1 MITQIAVTHNITD
14 NWDNVRKG
22 PANFIRLREALVGAD
37 LDSTNNYPRFQLPI
51 TFGTTGTSVTTAPIT
66 VDQNVDGISIDID
79 SEATTADVI
88 NIAPTTLTTGNVID
102 VADANSL
109 TTGSIM
115 NAVSNSSS
123 NAVRTLVQI
132 TNDNTAATETVP
144 LTIQQ
149 DAAADLATLNLTAAG
164 NVFAFS
170 GGESNW
176 SSTTTPASGGTLVPN
191 TCARYIKVM
200 SGATAGFIPIYGAI

>member
-22 PANFIRLREALVGAD
+22 PSNFVRLREALVGAD
-37 LDSTNNYPRFQLPI
+37 LDATNNYPRFQMPV
-51 TFGTTGTSVTTAPIT
+51 TFQTTGTSVTKAPIT
-66 VDQNVDGISIDID
+66 VNQDVDGISIDID

-149 DAAADLATLNLTAAG
+149 DAAADL
-164 NVFAFS
+164 

-191 TCARYIKVM
+191 TCARYLKVM